1 MLFIQNLCKQLN
13 MDKKDMLSYFLHL
26 RQKFSDE
33 EIIELFNNENYY
45 INKLDVNR
53 VYRFIDNYTLEI
65 N

>member
-1 MLFIQNLCKQLN
+1 
-13 MDKKDMLSYFLHL
+13 MLSYFLHL